1 MKQILKVVE
10 ILMLIIF
17 FCFTFACE
25 VFAQVV
31 INEFVPDSTTEWIEL
46 YNASSSADYI
56 KNYYLDDDTDFEN
69 DIGSKKKLLT
79 SLNTINPTFPYIET
93 SSFLNN
99 SGDWVVL
106 FDQDG
111 NILDQLQYTS
121 NPGKDI
127 SIGRYPDNSGNF
139 SILAYSTKADGNA
152 APPTATPT
160 ETPQPTQTPTVTPT
174 STPTPTPT
182 KTLSPTP
189 AKTPTPTPTK
199 KPDPTEGPNEESSLS
214 GSVLGA
220 GNTFSSPV
228 VFQSQDIKNK
238 PAIIALSLIG
248 SGVIFIGASLCLGIR
263 SMKNSRG
270 QNDI

>member
-10 ILMLIIF
+10 ILALIIF
-17 FCFTFACE
+17 FCFTFTCE

-31 INEFVPDSTTEWIEL
+31 INEFVPDSITEWIEL

-56 KNYYLDDDTDFEN
+56 KNYYLDDDADFEN

-111 NILDQLQYTS
+111 NILDQFQYTS
-121 NPGKDI
+121 NPGKDV
-127 SIGRYPDNSGNF
+127 SMGRYPDNSGNF

-152 APPTATPT
+152 VPPTPTPT
-160 ETPQPTQTPTVTPT
+160 EVPQPTQTPTLTPTPTPTSTFTPIPTKT
-174 STPTPTPT
+174 STPTPT
-182 KTLSPTP
+182 
-189 AKTPTPTPTK
+189 KTPTPTPTK
-199 KPDPTEGPNEESSLS
+199 KPDPTE
-214 GSVLGA
+214 
-220 GNTFSSPV
+220 SPV
-228 VFQSQDIKNK
+228 ILGIEDDPSTTPSSINSDITEPQKK
-238 PAIIALSLIG
+238 SSILAI
-248 SGVIFIGASLCLGIR
+248 VFIGLGLILICFSVGYTIR
-263 SMKNSRG
+263 KTNK
-270 QNDI
+270 DEK